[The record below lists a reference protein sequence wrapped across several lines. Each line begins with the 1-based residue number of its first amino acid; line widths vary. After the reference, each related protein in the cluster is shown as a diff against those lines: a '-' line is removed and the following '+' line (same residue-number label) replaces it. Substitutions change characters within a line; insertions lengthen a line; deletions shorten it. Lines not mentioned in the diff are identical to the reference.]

1 MSGRAKVWFWG
12 CVAAQAGLM
21 WWIAAAG
28 RLGTAPTTIACGFAL
43 AFVAYAGLVHWAPA
57 IGPSPRSPRIAL
69 FLLCAVASPL
79 LLAPPVLSDDVYRY
93 LWEGR
98 ILIEGFNP
106 YELAPSHHTLAPL
119 RDEVWRQVNHRS
131 LASIYPPIA
140 QALFATMELLGGNV
154 WLPKLLA
161 LLVQGASILVI
172 STVRDDSRSPFALG
186 LNPLLLCE
194 GPLNGHFDLLVGLLL
209 LLAVWGLAHG
219 KVAGAF
225 VATLLA
231 VGLKAVGLIL
241 VPLFVRR
248 PRWLIA
254 VVACSAALLIPMA
267 LATPLTDA
275 ASGVGEFTSKWR
287 GNDGVYSLV
296 VWVTTSLLPSNGTDH
311 DPERIARAVV
321 LLLWIVVALV
331 VLGRRSTP
339 LRGAR
344 VLVWAALLL
353 SPQVHPWYLAWMLPI
368 EVACGGFA
376 GLVWSASIWTA
387 YAPLDRWVADRV
399 WTAEPALAIFQY
411 GTVALALF
419 YEWYRRSD
427 KIC

>member
-1 MSGRAKVWFWG
+1 MNDRATVWFWA
-12 CVAAQAGLM
+12 CVGAEVVLL
-21 WWIAAAG
+21 WSIAVAG
-28 RLGTAPTTIACGFAL
+28 RLMTAPTTVACGFAL
-43 AFVAYAGLVHWAPA
+43 AFVPYAGLLRWAPA
-57 IGPSPRSPRIAL
+57 IGPLPRSTRLAL
-69 FLLCAVASPL
+69 FVLCAVGGPL
-79 LLAPPVLSDDVYRY
+79 LFAPPALSDDVYRY

-98 ILIEGFNP
+98 ILVEGFNP
-106 YELAPSHHTLAPL
+106 YELPPTHHTLAPL

-140 QALFATMELLGGNV
+140 QAMFAAMELLGGYV
-154 WLPKLLA
+154 WLPKLFA
-161 LLVQGASILVI
+161 LLVQGGAIVLI
-172 STVRDDSRSPFALG
+172 AIVRDDSRSPFALG

-194 GPLNGHFDLLVGLLL
+194 GPLNGHFDLLVGVLLL
-209 LLAVWGLAHG
+209 LVAWGLTRRR
-219 KVAGAF
+219 VAEAF
-225 VATLLA
+225 VAAFLA
-231 VGLKAVGLIL
+231 VGLKAVGLVL
-241 VPLFVRR
+241 VPLFARR

-254 VVACSAALLIPMA
+254 VVACSAALLLPMA
-267 LATPLTDA
+267 FATPLADA
-275 ASGVGEFTSKWR
+275 ASGVGQFASKWR
-287 GNDGVYSLV
+287 GNDGAYSLI
-296 VWVTTSLLPSNGTDH
+296 VWLTTSILPLNGTDR

-321 LLLWIVVALV
+321 LLLWLAVALV
-331 VLGRRSTP
+331 VVARRPAP
-339 LRGAR
+339 LAGAR
-344 VLVWAALLL
+344 VLVWVALLL

-399 WTAEPALAIFQY
+399 WTAEPALAVFQY